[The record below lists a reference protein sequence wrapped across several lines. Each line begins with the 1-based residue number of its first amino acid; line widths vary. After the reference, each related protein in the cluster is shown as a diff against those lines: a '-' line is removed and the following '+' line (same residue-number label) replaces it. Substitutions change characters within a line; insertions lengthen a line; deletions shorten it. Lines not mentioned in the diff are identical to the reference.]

1 MSSHLLH
8 ARRAVLSLAALAA
21 CSSHAQLV
29 ATLDPVVV
37 TATRTPQD
45 PKSLAAGLSV
55 IDASAIRDMG
65 ATSINEAIRWLAG
78 TPGRSSTDGSG
89 EQSLDLRGFGETAGS
104 NMVILVDGVRQN
116 EGDSGGSRLSWLPL
130 DSVQRIEVLRGSAAV
145 LYGEGATGGVINVVT
160 SQGLDDAGARANL
173 GLGSYGLRQARA
185 SVSGVKD
192 ALRWQLSVAAR
203 DTDNHRDNFDHSERN
218 GVGRLT
224 WDSDGTLLS
233 ARLGLTASK
242 GGLPGGLTP
251 AEAASTPWRSFKL
264 QDRAEQDANNVLL
277 SAEFNAGDWRVALD
291 ASRRSSETSSNF
303 VSDSYS
309 SVVGIT
315 SLRNSARAWQSYTMA
330 NVSMTTLA
338 GMDLETWDSSR
349 DNQSSWSG
357 QTRAEIKQRSQALY
371 VRQEVRSLDGRSN
384 AFVGV
389 RRTLAKRF
397 ADGDQGGRIEPSN
410 TSWDLGAVYAL
421 RESGEVFARWST
433 SFRLPNAD
441 EFSCYDG
448 CTSSSVSLLKPQT
461 SRDIEVGWRKRSV
474 SASYAVRAY
483 RSAAHNELGYDPSVR
498 PQGALFPG
506 ANVNFDPTRRQ
517 GVEAEATW
525 RPNAENELGVSA
537 TVRSA
542 RFTHGLYAGNQVPM
556 VSRRS
561 VTLRWQHKLSERQT
575 FVWMSQLQS
584 SQRVAG
590 DWDNSCSARIGG
602 FGTTR
607 VRYAHQSGDW
617 EWAVTVSNLFDR
629 QYVNYRTRCNPSSR
643 SVYPEAGR
651 SWLLS
656 LQRSF

>member
-1 MSSHLLH
+1 MSSNFVR
-8 ARRAVLSLAALAA
+8 ARRAALAMAALAA
-21 CSSHAQLV
+21 CSSYAQTT
-29 ATLDPVVV
+29 ATLEPVVV

-45 PKSLAAGLSV
+45 PKSLAAGITSIEASV
-55 IDASAIRDMG
+55 IRDIGAS
-65 ATSINEAIRWLAG
+65 SLNEAIRWLAG
-78 TPGRSSTDGSG
+78 VPGRTSTNGSG
-89 EQSLDLRGFGETAGS
+89 EQSLDLRGFGEAAGS
-104 NMVILVDGVRQN
+104 NLVVLVDGVRQN
-116 EGDSGGSRLSWLPL
+116 EGDFSGSRLSWLPL
-130 DSVQRIEVLRGSAAV
+130 ESVQRIEVLRGSAAV

-173 GLGSYGLRQARA
+173 GLGSDGLRQARA

-224 WDSDGTLLS
+224 WESDGTLLS

-315 SLRNSARAWQSYTMA
+315 SLRNSARAWQSYKMA

-338 GMDLETWDSSR
+338 GMDSERWDSSR

-371 VRQEVRSLDGRSN
+371 VRQEVRSSDGHSN

-389 RRTLAKRF
+389 RRTLTERVASG
-397 ADGDQGGRIEPSN
+397 AQGGRIDPNN
-410 TSWDLGAVYAL
+410 TSWELGAVYGLADW
-421 RESGEVFARWST
+421 GQVYGRWGT

-441 EFSCYDG
+441 EFSCYVG
-448 CTSSSVSLLKPQT
+448 YGPCSSSTVSLLQPQT
-461 SRDIEVGWRKRSV
+461 SRDLELGWRRTSGNV
-474 SASYAVRAY
+474 AQAVRVY
-483 RSAAHNELGYDPSVR
+483 RSALRNELGLDAT
-498 PQGALFPG
+498 QFN
-506 ANVNFDPTRRQ
+506 NVNYDPTRRQ
-517 GVEAEATW
+517 GLEAEVSIKPTP
-525 RPNAENELGVSA
+525 RSELGAVLNMS
-537 TVRSA
+537 SA
-542 RFTHGLYAGNQVPM
+542 RFTEGVYKGNEVPL
-556 VSRRS
+556 VSARTL
-561 VTLRWQHKLSERQT
+561 TLRWHHKFSERQSFLWQT
-575 FVWMSQLQS
+575 QLQS
-584 SQRVAG
+584 SQGIAG
-590 DWDNSCSARIGG
+590 DLSNTCADRIGG

-607 VRYAHQSGDW
+607 VRYAHQLGDW
-617 EWAVTVSNLFDR
+617 EWSVTVNNLFDR
-629 QYVNYRTRCNPSSR
+629 QYVNYRTRCNPNSR